1 MIRTLIVDDEPLPRE
16 RIRTLLAE
24 HPDLEVIG
32 ECQDGQEA
40 ANTILVE
47 RPDLV
52 FLDIQM
58 PELDGFEVIKA
69 IGAEYLPAIVFV
81 TAFDEHA
88 IRAFEVNAIDYLLK
102 PINAARFEKAVLRAI
117 DRLKHF
123 SPMVN
128 ASTNARRPDRQ
139 LLSFVER
146 LRAEQ
151 QYLTRFVVRAGS
163 RLSFVRVSD
172 VDWIDVAD
180 NYVRLHVAGRE
191 HLVRDTLKSVESQ
204 LNPEIFIRVHR
215 SIIINLDRVES
226 IAPHFHGEYVVTMK
240 DSATLT
246 TSRSYSERLR
256 LLLR

>member
-1 MIRTLIVDDEPLPRE
+1 MIRALIVDDEPLPRE

-24 HPDLEVIG
+24 IRNVEVVG
-32 ECQDGQEA
+32 ECRDGQEA
-40 ANTILVE
+40 VNAILAE

-69 IGAEYLPAIVFV
+69 VSNEFLPAIVFV
-81 TAFDEHA
+81 TSFDEYA

-117 DRLKHF
+117 DRLSQPNVSEAERK
-123 SPMVN
+123 
-128 ASTNARRPDRQ
+128 
-139 LLSFVER
+139 LLDFVDL
-146 LRAEQ
+146 LRAEH
-151 QYLTRFVVRAGS
+151 QYVTRFVVRSGP
-163 RLSFVRVSD
+163 RLSFVRTAD
-172 VDWIDVAD
+172 VDWMDAAD

-191 HLVRDTLKSVESQ
+191 HFVRDTLKSVETQ
-204 LNPEIFIRVHR
+204 LDPEVFVRVHR

-226 IAPHFHGEYVVTMK
+226 VEPYSHGEYVVTMK
-240 DSATLT
+240 DGAKLT

-256 LLLR
+256 LLLC

>member
-16 RIRTLLAE
+16 RIRTLLAGYRDIE
-24 HPDLEVIG
+24 MIG
-32 ECQDGQEA
+32 ECRDGREA
-40 ANTILVE
+40 VNAILTE

-52 FLDIQM
+52 FLDIRM

-69 IGAEYLPAIVFV
+69 VNPEYLPAIIFV

-102 PINAARFEKAVLRAI
+102 PINPARFEKAVRRAI
-117 DRLKHF
+117 DRL
-123 SPMVN
+123 
-128 ASTNARRPDRQ
+128 TQGGARGPDRK
-139 LLSFVER
+139 LLDFVER
-146 LRAEQ
+146 LRAGQ
-151 QYLTRFVVRAGS
+151 QYATRFVVRSGP
-163 RLSFVRVSD
+163 RLSFVRASD

-180 NYVRLHVAGRE
+180 NYVRLHVSGRE

-204 LNPEIFIRVHR
+204 LDPESFVRVHR

-226 IAPHFHGEYVVTMK
+226 VEPWFHGEYAVTMK
-240 DSATLT
+240 DGAKFT